1 MHGETNADGVN
12 FYYHCNLPSPALSCT
27 IVSLLVKISDC
38 AIHFNFGHNRVSGVK
53 CYILKKIQFRH
64 HRTQFYMYNNRVAL
78 IQALAPNCEYK
89 IIFLFA
95 LNSSYTLY
103 HNTSSFYMSY
113 SPYPSHTH
121 IVCIQSTCQQ
131 YLRQICFFIK
141 TDMKRLCNVAI
152 SHYFSS
158 CQYLLVNM
166 KYLK

>member
-1 MHGETNADGVN
+1 MRR
-12 FYYHCNLPSPALSCT
+12 
-27 IVSLLVKISDC
+27 SDY
-38 AIHFNFGHNRVSGVK
+38 AIYCNFGHNRGSGVK
-53 CYILKKIQFRH
+53 HYIFQNLQFRY

-121 IVCIQSTCQQ
+121 IVCIKSTCQQ

-166 KYLK
+166 KYFK